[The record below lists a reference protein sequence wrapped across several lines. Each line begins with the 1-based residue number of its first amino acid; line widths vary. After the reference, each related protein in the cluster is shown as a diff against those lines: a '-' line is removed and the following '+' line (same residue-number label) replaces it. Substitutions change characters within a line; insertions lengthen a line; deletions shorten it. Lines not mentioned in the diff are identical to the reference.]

1 MAQLFVP
8 LQGAFGRVAGSG
20 VNTWGESLE
29 RPHWQ
34 GAEIGLCDTL
44 PDVLGAV
51 AEAEYYEW
59 VIGVHHPAYREGGPV
74 WCRFLDPDP
83 AVRAEALEVAYSAA
97 QAAHRLGARYILFHF
112 PWPALQMP
120 GVDYAALGWAFKDAT
135 PVPVDAWPAEA
146 ALYDWSRRCFERFA
160 EIQEQERIRVVL
172 EIDGPNPYFFDGEL
186 YSKLFGE
193 YPDLSLCIDTGRLG
207 ILAHTHG
214 QDPVA
219 LARRWLPWARHL
231 HLHTSCWD
239 ENNRFHTHLP
249 TTGDHT
255 ADRWPQVTPAADIA
269 RMVVEAHPRAIV
281 VLEHDP
287 RAVSPEELDACHAWA
302 AELAAEESD
311 TPGRAEGGP

>member
-8 LQGAFGRVAGSG
+8 LQGAFGLIAGSG
-20 VNTWGESLE
+20 VNTYGESLE

-59 VIGVHHPAYREGGPV
+59 VIGAHHPTYREGGPA
-74 WCRFLDPDP
+74 WCRFLDPDRS
-83 AVRAEALEVAYSAA
+83 VRAEALEVACSAA
-97 QAAHRLGARYILFHF
+97 QAAHRLGARYIVFHF
-112 PWPALQMP
+112 PWPALAMR
-120 GVDYAALGWAFKDAT
+120 GADYAALGWSFRDAE
-135 PVPVDAWPAEA
+135 PLLQDAWPGET
-146 ALYDWSRRCFERFA
+146 ALCDGSRRCFDRFA
-160 EIQEQERIRVVL
+160 EIQERERIRVVL

-186 YSKLFGE
+186 YSRLFAE

-207 ILAHTHG
+207 LLARTHG

-231 HLHTSCWD
+231 HLHTSLWD
-239 ENNRFHTHLP
+239 AEGRFRNHLP
-249 TTGDHT
+249 TTGSHT
-255 ADRWPQVTPAADIA
+255 SDRWPAVTPAADIA
-269 RMVVEAHPRAIV
+269 RMVVEAHPQAIV

-287 RAVSPEELDACHAWA
+287 RTVSPEELEACHAWA
-302 AELAAEESD
+302 AGLVAEK
-311 TPGRAEGGP
+311 G